1 MSWVILSEE
10 MGTAVLS
17 RFTDTIPEC
26 TVAVVGGRGEAALR
40 TIQYVGDTTLSGIE
54 RREVFVDARYA
65 STPDLLTT
73 AGEKE
78 IAANV
83 GTVIEMQ
90 FSDSPGCV
98 YGEDFTLGD
107 IVTVDAGIYGKYDI
121 EVVSAEINYTAD
133 KRDIIIILGSEGTNI
148 VRMIKDVAKNNPV
161 LRV

>member
-17 RFTDTIPEC
+17 RFVDTIPEC
-26 TVAVVGGRGEAALR
+26 TVAVVGGQGEAPLR
-40 TIQYVGDTTLSGIE
+40 TIQYVGDTTLTGIE
-54 RREVFVDARYA
+54 RREVFVDAKYA
-65 STPDLLTT
+65 TTADLLTT
-73 AGEKE
+73 AGERE

-83 GTVIEMQ
+83 ETVIEMQ
-90 FSDSPGCV
+90 FADSLGCV

-107 IVTVDAGIYGKYDI
+107 IVTVDADIYGKYDI
-121 EVVSAEINYTAD
+121 EVVSVEINYTAN
-133 KRDIIIILGSEGTNI
+133 KRDIIIVLGSESTNI